1 MPDVAPDPGPASASV
16 SGAGIGTAAG
26 AAAAARPDGSGM
38 CAVVLAAGEGRRLRP
53 LTRDTPKALCPVG
66 NVPLLDRAL
75 AAVASLGFVGP
86 DSVAVNAW
94 YRSDQIIRAVD
105 SRAYVSVETG
115 DAPLGSAGGLG
126 ALNGWIAGRHVLV
139 GNADAYLDGGDLTP
153 LLDEWAGDHVRIL
166 GVPAGHRR
174 AEFGPYRFAGFSLLP
189 AGRVAALA
197 AEPGDLVRV
206 VWRPAETAGE
216 LRVVDYGG
224 TYVDSGTAT
233 DYLAANLHEAG
244 RAAGGSLVDE
254 TASVSGSASHSVIG
268 AGAVVS
274 GTIDRTVV
282 WPGCVVAVGERL
294 TDAIRYGDGETVHAG
309 TTAPAG

>member
-1 MPDVAPDPGPASASV
+1 
-16 SGAGIGTAAG
+16 
-26 AAAAARPDGSGM
+26 
-38 CAVVLAAGEGRRLRP
+38 VLAAGEGRRLRP

-86 DSVAVNAW
+86 DAVAVNAW
-94 YRSDQIIRAVD
+94 YRSEQVVPAVG
-105 SRAYVSVETG
+105 SRAHLSRETG
-115 DAPLGSAGGLG
+115 DAPLGSGGGLG

-139 GNADAYLDGGDLTP
+139 GNADAYLDGGDLAP

-166 GVPAGHRR
+166 GVPAGRHR

-197 AEPGDLVRV
+197 AEPGDLVRA

-224 TYVDSGTAT
+224 TYIDTGTAA
-233 DYLAANLHEAG
+233 DYLAANLHEAR

-254 TASVSGSASHSVIG
+254 TASVPGSASQSVVG
-268 AGAVVS
+268 ARAVVS

-282 WPGCVVAVGERL
+282 WPGCVVAAGERL
-294 TDAIRYGDGETVHAG
+294 TDAIRYGDGETVHARAA
-309 TTAPAG
+309 APAG

>member
-1 MPDVAPDPGPASASV
+1 VPDVAPDPGFASV
-16 SGAGIGTAAG
+16 SVSGL
-26 AAAAARPDGSGM
+26 AAAARPDGSEM

-66 NVPLLDRAL
+66 NVRLLDRAL

-86 DSVAVNAW
+86 DAVAVNAW
-94 YRSDQIIRAVD
+94 YRADQIVRAVD
-105 SRAYVSVETG
+105 SRAHVSVETG
-115 DAPLGSAGGLG
+115 DAPLGSAGGLA
-126 ALNGWIAGRHVLV
+126 ALNAWIAGRHVLV

-166 GVPAGHRR
+166 GVPAGRRR

-197 AEPGDLVRV
+197 AEPGDLVRA

-224 TYVDSGTAT
+224 TYIDSGTAA
-233 DYLAANLHEAG
+233 DYLAANLHEAFH
-244 RAAGGSLVDE
+244 ATGGSLVDE
-254 TASVSGSASHSVIG
+254 TASVSGSASRSVVG

-282 WPGCVVAVGERL
+282 WPGCIVAAGERL
-294 TDAIRYGDGETVHAG
+294 TDAIRYGDGQTVHAG
-309 TTAPAG
+309 ADVPA

>member
-1 MPDVAPDPGPASASV
+1 VPDVAPHPDLASV
-16 SGAGIGTAAG
+16 SDPVPVPGAGAG
-26 AAAAARPDGSGM
+26 AAPRPDGSEI

-66 NVPLLDRAL
+66 NVPLLERAL

-86 DSVAVNAW
+86 DAVAVNAW
-94 YRSDQIIRAVD
+94 YRSDQIVRAVD
-105 SRAYVSVETG
+105 SRANVSLETG
-115 DAPLGSAGGLG
+115 DAPLGSGGGLG
-126 ALNGWIAGRHVLV
+126 ALNGWVAGRHVLV

-153 LLDEWAGDHVRIL
+153 MLDAWAGDHVRIL
-166 GVPAGHRR
+166 GVPAGRRR

-197 AEPGDLVRV
+197 AEPGDLVRA
-206 VWRPAETAGE
+206 VWRPAEAAGE

-224 TYVDSGTAT
+224 TYIDSGTAA
-233 DYLAANLHEAG
+233 DYLAANVHEAL
-244 RAAGGSLVDE
+244 RAVGGSLVDE

-282 WPGCVVAVGERL
+282 WPGCVVAAGERL

-309 TTAPAG
+309 ADVPAE

>member
-1 MPDVAPDPGPASASV
+1 MPDVAPDPGLASV
-16 SGAGIGTAAG
+16 SASG
-26 AAAAARPDGSGM
+26 AAAATAATARTDGSEI

-86 DSVAVNAW
+86 DAVAVNAW
-94 YRSDQIIRAVD
+94 YRSDQIVRAVD
-105 SRAYVSVETG
+105 SRAHVSVETG
-115 DAPLGSAGGLG
+115 DAPLGSGGGLG
-126 ALNGWIAGRHVLV
+126 VLNGWIAGRHVLV
-139 GNADAYLDGGDLTP
+139 GNADAYLDGGDLAP

-166 GVPAGHRR
+166 GVPAGRRR

-197 AEPGDLVRV
+197 AEPGDLVRA

-224 TYVDSGTAT
+224 TYIDSGTAAN
-233 DYLAANLHEAG
+233 YLAANLHEAL
-244 RAAGGSLVDE
+244 RAVGGSLVDE
-254 TASVSGSASHSVIG
+254 TASVSGSASRSVIG

-282 WPGCVVAVGERL
+282 WPGCVVAAGERL
-294 TDAIRYGDGETVHAG
+294 TDAIRYGDGETVHAR
-309 TTAPAG
+309 AAVPAR